1 MVNTPHDPQH
11 LNNQYA
17 SDAHEC
23 RDKLDIGQEP
33 LGKSLGASLGGNIRR
48 TESGHVDVLHAI
60 AGGVDS

>member
-17 SDAHEC
+17 SDAQSAETNS
-23 RDKLDIGQEP
+23 ISGQEP

-48 TESGHVDVLHAI
+48 TESGHVEY
-60 AGGVDS
+60 